1 MVTGKKI
8 SNKVKYMFI
17 IKHLNWYKIPNK
29 EYIEFLKILIRNLNR
44 TMKMAWTLPVTLQNV
59 FLSERY
65 IEIL

>member
-44 TMKMAWTLPVTLQNV
+44 TMKMHLQNV